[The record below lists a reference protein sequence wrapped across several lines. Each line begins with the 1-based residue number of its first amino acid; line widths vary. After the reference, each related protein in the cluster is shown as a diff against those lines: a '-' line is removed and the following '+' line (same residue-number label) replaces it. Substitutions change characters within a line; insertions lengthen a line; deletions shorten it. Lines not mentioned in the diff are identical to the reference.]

1 MVKLLNILQEITIK
15 SFKLDPDEIYD
26 GIVELWN
33 RSVSPRIGLV
43 RVLRTDLGFKGN
55 MNFDLLS
62 FIRKLD
68 QQSLFK
74 INTFLQQYRK
84 LQEIEIKQGP
94 TWEEVYKLYHEI
106 MDPIDGSIKS
116 FEIKE
121 KVFNYLKQRIN
132 TKYQYWDLTSLLQ
145 AIDKKHLVELYKYLK
160 KQK

>member
-1 MVKLLNILQEITIK
+1 MVKLLDI
-15 SFKLDPDEIYD
+15 
-26 GIVELWN
+26 
-33 RSVSPRIGLV
+33 
-43 RVLRTDLGFKGN
+43 
-55 MNFDLLS
+55 
-62 FIRKLD
+62 
-68 QQSLFK
+68 
-74 INTFLQQYRK
+74 
-84 LQEIEIKQGP
+84 LQEIEIKSGP